1 MIRFSRICSYLV
13 ALILTYPCG
22 VGRAQGLST
31 ALPQSQFETIGLY
44 AWEPAE
50 EEHYLFWKA
59 CGYNFLQ
66 FIDRGLWL
74 EPSEREA
81 SYERLVKG
89 IDDAHRHGFK
99 VGVILKS
106 NVLPYPHDW
115 WETFDPRDEGQMKA
129 RLSAI
134 EEVIKR
140 CRKADVLTFFG
151 GDPGGVPD
159 SLGAYGIA
167 LWKDMAKKVHQM
179 VRKHAPKAEFNVNIW
194 AITHWDYIRFNPWAT
209 YFWDR
214 EVHYGRNIVNDAA
227 FLDTATGL
235 ELPMHSYY
243 RSLAFKAYDDV
254 GRKPVPF
261 PVKDDIGTM
270 NNRGIERIWGWAH
283 FLIDEVDDG
292 YTGYSETKVHPTQ
305 AETRYI
311 HRLIQDA
318 RNMGLNGMVSNCGGP
333 NSSVEAMNVFA
344 FARLCQQDGLTPGQ
358 VIDEYASYLA
368 QDDHSQETLGQVI
381 RFIENNSTW
390 EQSIPAGFR
399 VAALDCRFKT
409 AEEALAALA
418 TIRPGASGLHFPL
431 LEQPTAYVKRLEER
445 LRDIIYHHRN
455 E

>member
-1 MIRFSRICSYLV
+1 
-13 ALILTYPCG
+13 
-22 VGRAQGLST
+22 
-31 ALPQSQFETIGLY
+31 
-44 AWEPAE
+44 
-50 EEHYLFWKA
+50 
-59 CGYNFLQ
+59 
-66 FIDRGLWL
+66 
-74 EPSEREA
+74 
-81 SYERLVKG
+81 
-89 IDDAHRHGFK
+89 
-99 VGVILKS
+99 
-106 NVLPYPHDW
+106 
-115 WETFDPRDEGQMKA
+115 
-129 RLSAI
+129 
-134 EEVIKR
+134 
-140 CRKADVLTFFG
+140 
-151 GDPGGVPD
+151 
-159 SLGAYGIA
+159 
-167 LWKDMAKKVHQM
+167 
-179 VRKHAPKAEFNVNIW
+179 
-194 AITHWDYIRFNPWAT
+194 
-209 YFWDR
+209 
-214 EVHYGRNIVNDAA
+214 
-227 FLDTATGL
+227 
-235 ELPMHSYY
+235 MHSYY

-318 RNMGLNGMVSNCGGP
+318 RNMGLTGMVSNCGGP
-333 NSSVEAMNVFA
+333 NSSVEAMNVYA

-358 VIDEYASYLA
+358 VIDEYTSYLA
-368 QDDHSQETLGQVI
+368 QDDHSRETLGQVI

-445 LRDIIYHHRN
+445 LRDIIYHHRI